1 MLIISLGH
9 RRGCIRQLRSN
20 TGEERHANL
29 KAARTAVHS
38 DRVTAFSKSCKRNQ
52 ASLRDAENCKNKEGS
67 DLNVTV
73 ANNFNICAVLP
84 DLWRLLCIPTPRQQI
99 VSLLDI
105 RRDDDLINDAERE
118 ALHTD
123 GSGSGNCVMPGGH
136 CIILSPEQSCAHF
149 SCFHQSLP

>member
-1 MLIISLGH
+1 MCLHLYMHQADPNALQVRTLLFPWMLISSLGH

-38 DRVTAFSKSCKRNQ
+38 DRVTAFSKSCNRNQGYYQ

-73 ANNFNICAVLP
+73 VNNFNICAVLP

-105 RRDDDLINDAERE
+105 RRDDDLINDAERQ
-118 ALHTD
+118 ALHTN
-123 GSGSGNCVMPGGH
+123 GSGG
-136 CIILSPEQSCAHF
+136 I
-149 SCFHQSLP
+149 